1 MKKLKELKRKIS
13 ENKALNII
21 LGIIKFIIYAFLI
34 LLLVTILVQK
44 ISQNKKT
51 IGGFMVFTVA
61 SESMVPEYK
70 VGNILFTKK
79 VPEEDLKVGDNIT
92 YLGMEGRMAN
102 LVITHKIVKIEKEN
116 GVTKFTTRGL
126 QNIIPDPPIVYSQI
140 YGKVVY
146 RTIFLS
152 LIAKLMNNQLSY
164 YLLFIIVGV
173 IISIDIVS
181 AMFDSDD
188 EEEEEDERRE

>member
-102 LVITHKIVKIEKEN
+102 LVITHKLIEIDVEN
-116 GVTKFTTRGL
+116 GITKFTTKGL
-126 QNIIPDPPIVYSQI
+126 RNDIPDPPIVYSQI

-146 RTIFLS
+146 KTAI
-152 LIAKLMNNQLSY
+152 LSY
-164 YLLFIIVGV
+164 VAKVINNKIVYYVSFIV
-173 IISIDIVS
+173 IGLIVS
-181 AMFDSDD
+181 IEVVSAIFAS
-188 EEEEEDERRE
+188 RREDGADE

>member
-1 MKKLKELKRKIS
+1 MILMKKLKELKRKIS

-79 VPEEDLKVGDNIT
+79 VPEEDLKVREE
-92 YLGMEGRMAN
+92 L
-102 LVITHKIVKIEKEN
+102 L
-116 GVTKFTTRGL
+116 
-126 QNIIPDPPIVYSQI
+126 
-140 YGKVVY
+140 KV
-146 RTIFLS
+146 
-152 LIAKLMNNQLSY
+152 
-164 YLLFIIVGV
+164 
-173 IISIDIVS
+173 SIDYPLYAITDGS
-181 AMFDSDD
+181 YIFDDGKAQTIYRH
-188 EEEEEDERRE
+188 EPAG

>member
-116 GVTKFTTRGL
+116 GVTKFTTKGL
-126 QNIIPDPPIVYSQI
+126 QNIIPDPPIVYDQI

-146 RTIFLS
+146 KTAI
-152 LIAKLMNNQLSY
+152 LSY
-164 YLLFIIVGV
+164 VAKVINNKIVYYVSFIV
-173 IISIDIVS
+173 IGLIVS
-181 AMFDSDD
+181 IEVVSAIFAS
-188 EEEEEDERRE
+188 RREDGADE